1 MPPAMNRRSFVR
13 TASLAATGLVWRPS
27 ATHAAAPAPA
37 LQSSWVSSWFA
48 SPQPLWDTSFVLPTG
63 MPARVAD

>member
-27 ATHAAAPAPA
+27 PTQAAAPAPA
-37 LQSSWVSSWFA
+37 TESSWVSSW
-48 SPQPLWDTSFVLPTG
+48 SVSYTHLTLPTK
-63 MPARVAD
+63 A